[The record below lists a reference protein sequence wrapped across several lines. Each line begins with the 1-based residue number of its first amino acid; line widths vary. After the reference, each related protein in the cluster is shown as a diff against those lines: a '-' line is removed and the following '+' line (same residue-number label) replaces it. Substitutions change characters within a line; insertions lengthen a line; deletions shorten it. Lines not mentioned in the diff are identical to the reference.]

1 MMTHAAS
8 RVAVDSYTS
17 RIKRHVGLH
26 GNCAP
31 DGLVA
36 AVDLS
41 YFAALMT
48 RKATYRGR
56 EQFSVDNWDS
66 LTAVVPGKNG
76 VQRFS
81 GCLSIRPELSDFKV
95 LDPKSGILYDHA

>member
-1 MMTHAAS
+1 MMTHTAS
-8 RVAVDSYTS
+8 RVTVDSYTS
-17 RIKRHVGLH
+17 RIERHVGLY

-48 RKATYRGR
+48 RKANYRGR
-56 EQFSVDNWDS
+56 EEFSADNWDS
-66 LTAVVPGKNG
+66 LTAVVPVKMEY
-76 VQRFS
+76 S
-81 GCLSIRPELSDFKV
+81 GSRAVLPYAPELSDFKV
-95 LDPKSGILYDHA
+95 LDSKSGILYDHA